1 MGCEAPG
8 TDIRASYE
16 KTALQSDVAHNGEVN
31 PDDDLRAAR
40 GVIVPAD
47 AMEWSFAR
55 SSGAGG
61 QNVNKTSTKASLT
74 VALHDIKCSATV
86 RTRLVDALGDVVA
99 LTCQTSRSQW
109 RNRQLC
115 LSQLR
120 EKLDDASA
128 PPPAARRK
136 TKPSRGA
143 IERRLDSK
151 RRDSEKKR
159 NRKVSE

>member
-1 MGCEAPG
+1 MMGCEAPG

-74 VALHDIKCSATV
+74 VALHDDDHREAALITFLVTLSGVVLAGVGSAFW
-86 RTRLVDALGDVVA
+86 GVVA
-99 LTCQTSRSQW
+99 GALALLVQHYR
-109 RNRQLC
+109 R
-115 LSQLR
+115 
-120 EKLDDASA
+120 A
-128 PPPAARRK
+128 PTP
-136 TKPSRGA
+136 T
-143 IERRLDSK
+143 L
-151 RRDSEKKR
+151 
-159 NRKVSE
+159 